1 MAPNGQLPSPEN
13 GSHAPRSMAVALQGV
28 AMLPGERQ
36 PCSQEIVVG
45 MGGGKDVSGEV
56 GERAA
61 HAPAPE
67 IAILFQQTI
76 SPLKDAIAVIQQT
89 LAALPQA
96 QPATGATFTPV
107 PPPPDEPIPAAPAG
121 EPALDTGPVALWGVL
136 NGRVSGID
144 VERIK
149 EIVRRFEQPS
159 QGHATYW
166 LARALS
172 SVALEDAPLTLNYA
186 AGILRRMQEHN
197 DWSTSELMRRPK
209 ESRPEPTDTAPERV
223 QRGKVKTSP
232 ASETPSLPDEV
243 AQHGAI
249 AAWRRYAGP
258 AVAITLPR
266 AQEIIVKVTDLPVWE
281 AVLTNWQVQ
290 YQARA
295 NWGHFE
301 GLLERYAREMAAGS
315 APPAGSAALPD
326 LSARWMQLHPGLS
339 VDERNAW
346 VGRFRG
352 SKTPAEK
359 RALLTRFLAEH
370 PITEGELL
378 S

>member
-1 MAPNGQLPSPEN
+1 MW
-13 GSHAPRSMAVALQGV
+13 
-28 AMLPGERQ
+28 
-36 PCSQEIVVG
+36 
-45 MGGGKDVSGEV
+45 GGRDVSGDV

-61 HAPAPE
+61 PSPASE

-76 SPLKDAIAVIQQT
+76 SPITDAIAVIQQT
-89 LAALPQA
+89 LGAMQT
-96 QPATGATFTPV
+96 ATGATFTPV
-107 PPPPDEPIPAAPAG
+107 PPPPDESIPPAPAG
-121 EPALDTGPVALWGVL
+121 EPALDTGPVALWGIL
-136 NGRVSGID
+136 TGRVSGID
-144 VERIK
+144 GERIK

-159 QGHATYW
+159 QGHAAYW

-186 AGILRRMQEHN
+186 AGILRRMNERN

-209 ESRPEPTDTAPERV
+209 ESRPESRPEPTEAAPV
-223 QRGKVKTSP
+223 QRGKATTSP
-232 ASETPSLPDEV
+232 ASETTSLPDEV

-301 GLLERYAREMAAGS
+301 GLLERYVREMAAGS
-315 APPAGSAALPD
+315 APPAESATLPD
-326 LSARWMQLHPGLS
+326 LSTRWIQLHPGLS
-339 VDERNAW
+339 VDERAAW
-346 VGRFRG
+346 VMRFHRAG
-352 SKTPAEK
+352 GKAEK

-370 PITEGELL
+370 PITEGELV
-378 S
+378 SC

>member
-1 MAPNGQLPSPEN
+1 MW
-13 GSHAPRSMAVALQGV
+13 
-28 AMLPGERQ
+28 
-36 PCSQEIVVG
+36 
-45 MGGGKDVSGEV
+45 GGRDVSGDG

-61 HAPAPE
+61 HAPASE
-67 IAILFQQTI
+67 IAILLQQTI
-76 SPLKDAIAVIQQT
+76 SPITDAIAVIQQT
-89 LAALPQA
+89 LGAMQTAP
-96 QPATGATFTPV
+96 GATFTPV
-107 PPPPDEPIPAAPAG
+107 LPPADESIPPAPAG

-144 VERIK
+144 GERIK

-159 QGHATYW
+159 AGHAAYW

-186 AGILRRMQEHN
+186 AGILRRMQERN

-209 ESRPEPTDTAPERV
+209 ESRPEPTEAAPERV
-223 QRGKVKTSP
+223 QRGKATTSP
-232 ASETPSLPDEV
+232 ASSTTSLPDEV

-266 AQEIIVKVTDLPVWE
+266 AQEIIVKVTDFSAWE

-301 GLLERYAREMAAGS
+301 GLLERYAREMAVGS
-315 APPAGSAALPD
+315 APPAESATLPD
-326 LSARWMQLHPGLS
+326 LSARWIQLHPGLS
-339 VDERNAW
+339 VDERATW
-346 VGRFRG
+346 VLRFHRAG
-352 SKTPAEK
+352 GKAEK